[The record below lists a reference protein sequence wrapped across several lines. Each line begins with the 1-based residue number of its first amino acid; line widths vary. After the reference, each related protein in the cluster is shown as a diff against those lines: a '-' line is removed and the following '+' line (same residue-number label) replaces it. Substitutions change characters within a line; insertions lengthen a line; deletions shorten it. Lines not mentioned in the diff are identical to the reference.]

1 MKKTLF
7 VFVLSLVLGI
17 GNIAAQTAEPKPF
30 EGEIVQKMNSYQK
43 VKTKIMSKNL
53 LVKMIAGSIVKKY
66 VDNNPDYYNGIC
78 TSTFVVKG
86 VKTRE
91 HHSGKNRVTIT
102 LPEDGRTKFM
112 VYYPYIKKGYY
123 YYIANESKKE
133 LEANGVKINQS
144 QIEKTGEM
152 TVDGHKC
159 DVYKTKFDMESN
171 EGGAH
176 NVGNVHCEWAVCQ
189 GFVTGEGYALPGVKG
204 MVLKSTINV
213 VSQATSKEMNMDLR
227 FNFASTLE
235 KMTERAVADSE
246 FEVPAEI
253 KMVDIEKKP
262 KEMLKIIQENAKYL
276 KKKGLWVEAPDEA
289 PKIYDNLAEDWDY

>member
-30 EGEIVQKMNSYQK
+30 EGEIVWKVNSYQK
-43 VKTKIMSKNL
+43 VKTKIMDKNI
-53 LVKMIAGSIVKKY
+53 LVKMIVSSIVKKH

-78 TSTFVVKG
+78 TSTIVVKG
-86 VKTRE
+86 VKTRV
-91 HHSGKNRVTIT
+91 HHSGKNSVTIT

-123 YYIANESKKE
+123 FYEANDSIKD
-133 LEANGVKINQS
+133 LEANDVKINQS

-171 EGGAH
+171 EGETH

-189 GFVTGEGYALPGVKG
+189 GFMAGEEYALPGVKG
-204 MVLKSTINV
+204 TVLKSTINV
-213 VSQATSKEMNMDLR
+213 VTQSTSKTMNMDLR
-227 FNFASTLE
+227 FNLASTLE
-235 KMTERAVADSE
+235 KMTKRAVADSE

-262 KEMLKIIQENAKYL
+262 KEMLKIVQENAKYL
-276 KKKGLWVEAPDEA
+276 KKNGLWVEAPDEA